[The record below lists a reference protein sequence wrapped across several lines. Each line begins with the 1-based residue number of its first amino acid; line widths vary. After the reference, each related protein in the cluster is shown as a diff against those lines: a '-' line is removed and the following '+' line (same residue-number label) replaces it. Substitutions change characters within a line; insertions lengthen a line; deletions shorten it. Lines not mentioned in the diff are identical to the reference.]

1 VAQLFSL
8 GDIAL
13 MKIYRA
19 LGVGWTALCIFASL
33 LLVEPILFLTT
44 FGFSFQLCLAG
55 GLFLFLIAGA
65 IASAMLYRGGD
76 WPRILVCLI
85 AILSAVV
92 SSLNAVSEWRSDL
105 QRFGCALVAIYSVIS
120 VVIFFIPKRYVA

>member
-1 VAQLFSL
+1 
-8 GDIAL
+8 
-13 MKIYRA
+13 MKTYRA
-19 LGVGWTALCIFASL
+19 LGVGWTALCIFACF

-44 FGFSFQLCLAG
+44 FGFSLQLCLAV

-65 IASAMLYRGGD
+65 IASATLYRGGD

-85 AILSAVV
+85 AILSGVV
-92 SSLNAVSEWRSDL
+92 SSLNALSEWRSDL
-105 QRFGCALVAIYSVIS
+105 QKLGCGVIAIYSVIS